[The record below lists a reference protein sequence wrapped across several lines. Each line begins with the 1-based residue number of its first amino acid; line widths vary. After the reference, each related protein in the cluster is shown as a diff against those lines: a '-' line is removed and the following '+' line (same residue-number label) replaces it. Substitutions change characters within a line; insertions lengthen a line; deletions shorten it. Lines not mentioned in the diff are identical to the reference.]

1 MQEGKILQTQCVLWQ
16 TATARPVP
24 FRACPWR
31 RLLSQLRNIRQAGW
45 GRLAEDGQVWAF
57 LTNREAAHIEQRAD
71 LISTVPPRQRNTEQ
85 QNYVR

>member
-1 MQEGKILQTQCVLWQ
+1 MCSLANSDSKAGSFQSMSLASASQPAEEPQTSGL
-16 TATARPVP
+16 
-24 FRACPWR
+24 
-31 RLLSQLRNIRQAGW
+31 

-57 LTNREAAHIEQRAD
+57 LTNREAAHIERRAD